1 MFGGNIFVLV
11 CLTAPQTIYHCGL
24 FYLKTVFIL
33 INIKNLTLRR
43 GSKVLLEQANIILNP
58 GEHIGLIGQ
67 NGSGKSTL
75 ISLLRGEYH
84 EDQGA
89 CDLPDSWRIA
99 HVAQETP
106 ALSRSARDYVID
118 GDTVLRQIEQSIEAA
133 RANQDGLA
141 EAQAHTAYADIQG
154 YSAQARAD
162 SLLLGLGFKLNQLTE
177 PVASFS
183 GGWRMRLN
191 LAQALMCPADLL
203 LLDEPTNHLDLDA
216 IIWLE
221 NWLQSYPGT
230 LIVISHDRAFL
241 DTICHVIVHLHQQ
254 QLTRYRGNYSDF
266 EIQLAQKLTLAQSAY
281 LKQQQITHLQKF
293 IDRFKAKASKA
304 KQAQSRVKAL
314 EKMQRLARIRAP
326 MEFSF
331 AFSLPEF
338 LPNPALVLEQADCG
352 YQSPI
357 LSRVNLTIHS
367 GQRIGLLGANGQGKS
382 TLIKSLVGEL
392 PLLHGQHLPAKGLR
406 IGYFAQHQL
415 EILLPDDTPLQY
427 LLRIDPLA
435 REQAVRDFLGGF
447 KFTNEMATSA
457 IGPLSGGEK
466 ARLVLAALVWQR
478 PNLLLLDEPTNHLDI
493 ETREALTLA
502 LAEFDGTLIVVSHD
516 RYLLQATT
524 DQFWLV
530 DQGQVNAY
538 AGDLDDYRQFIFK
551 KIEGA
556 ATAPLKPSLAS
567 ATKTDARILKTQRKT
582 LQNKIDKLEQQLLQL
597 NTNRVTI
604 EAELSN
610 TELYTQA
617 NQSVLA
623 QLLIQQKEISTQ
635 LESAEELWLSYQAQ
649 LEDLDKSV

>member
-1 MFGGNIFVLV
+1 M
-11 CLTAPQTIYHCGL
+11 
-24 FYLKTVFIL
+24 
-33 INIKNLTLRR
+33 
-43 GSKVLLEQANIILNP
+43 LLEQANIALNP

-84 EDQGA
+84 EDQGQ
-89 CDLPDSWRIA
+89 CDVPDTWRIA

-118 GDTVLRQIEQSIEAA
+118 GDTVLRQIEQSIVEA
-133 RANQDGLA
+133 RANRDGVA

-162 SLLLGLGFKLNQLTE
+162 SLLLGLGFKLNQLTDA
-177 PVASFS
+177 VATFS

-221 NWLQSYPGT
+221 NWLQRYPGT

-241 DTICHVIVHLHQQ
+241 DTICHVVVHLHNQ

-266 EIQLAQKLTLAQSAY
+266 QIQLAQKLNMQQSAY
-281 LKQQQITHLQKF
+281 LKQQQQIAHLQKF

-314 EKMQRLARIRAP
+314 EKMQRLAPIRTP
-326 MEFSF
+326 MDFSF
-331 AFSLPEF
+331 AFGLPES

-352 YQSPI
+352 YQHPI
-357 LSRVNLTIHS
+357 LYRVNLTIHS

-382 TLIKSLVGEL
+382 TLIKSLVGDI
-392 PLLHGQHLPAKGLR
+392 PLLQGQRLPAKGLR

-466 ARLVLAALVWQR
+466 ARLALAALVWQR

-524 DQFWLV
+524 DQFLLV
-530 DQGQVNAY
+530 DQGQVIDY

-551 KIEGA
+551 KIETV
-556 ATAPLKPSLAS
+556 ATAQPKQSSAS
-567 ATKTDARILKTQRKT
+567 AAKADARVLKAQRKT

-597 NTNRVTI
+597 SANKATI
-604 EAELSN
+604 ETQLSN

-617 NQSVLA
+617 NHTALA
-623 QLLIQQKEISTQ
+623 QLLQQQKEISSQ
-635 LESAEELWLSYQAQ
+635 IEIAEELWLNSQTQ
-649 LEDLDKSV
+649 LESLEKSI

>member
-1 MFGGNIFVLV
+1 M
-11 CLTAPQTIYHCGL
+11 
-24 FYLKTVFIL
+24 
-33 INIKNLTLRR
+33 
-43 GSKVLLEQANIILNP
+43 LLEQANIMLNP

-84 EDQGA
+84 EDQGQ
-89 CDLPDSWRIA
+89 CDMPDTWRIA

-106 ALSRSARDYVID
+106 ALSRSVRDYVID
-118 GDTVLRQIEQSIEAA
+118 GDTVLRQIEQSIVEA
-133 RANQDGLA
+133 RANRDGVA

-162 SLLLGLGFKLNQLTE
+162 SLLLGLGFKLNQLTDA
-177 PVASFS
+177 VATFS

-221 NWLQSYPGT
+221 NWLQRYPGT

-241 DTICHVIVHLHQQ
+241 DTICHVVVHLHNQ

-266 EIQLAQKLTLAQSAY
+266 EIQLAQKLNMQQSAY
-281 LKQQQITHLQKF
+281 LKQQQQIAHLQKF

-314 EKMQRLARIRAP
+314 EKMQRLAPIRTP
-326 MEFSF
+326 MDFSF
-331 AFSLPEF
+331 AFDLPES

-352 YQSPI
+352 YQHPI

-382 TLIKSLVGEL
+382 TLIKSLVGDI
-392 PLLHGQHLPAKGLR
+392 PLLQGQRLPAKGLR

-435 REQAVRDFLGGF
+435 KEQAVRDFLGGF
-447 KFTNEMATSA
+447 KFTNEMAVSA

-466 ARLVLAALVWQR
+466 ARLVLAGLVWQR

-502 LAEFDGTLIVVSHD
+502 LAEFEGTLIVVSHD

-530 DQGQVNAY
+530 DQGQVTAY
-538 AGDLDDYRQFIFK
+538 AGDLDDYRQFIFR
-551 KIEGA
+551 KIEA
-556 ATAPLKPSLAS
+556 ATTAQPKQSLVA
-567 ATKTDARILKTQRKT
+567 AAKVDTRLLKTQRKT

-597 NTNRVTI
+597 SESRATI
-604 EAELSN
+604 ESQLSN

-617 NQSVLA
+617 NQSLLA
-623 QLLIQQKEISTQ
+623 QVLQQQKEISTQ
-635 LESAEELWLSYQAQ
+635 LERTEELWLNYQTQ
-649 LEDLDKSV
+649 LENLDKSI

>member
-1 MFGGNIFVLV
+1 M
-11 CLTAPQTIYHCGL
+11 
-24 FYLKTVFIL
+24 
-33 INIKNLTLRR
+33 
-43 GSKVLLEQANIILNP
+43 LLEQANIALNP

-84 EDQGA
+84 EDQGQ
-89 CDLPDSWRIA
+89 CDVPDTWRIA

-118 GDTVLRQIEQSIEAA
+118 GDTVLRQIEQSIIEA
-133 RANQDGLA
+133 RANRDGVA

-162 SLLLGLGFKLNQLTE
+162 SLLLGLGFKLNQLTDA
-177 PVASFS
+177 VATFS

-221 NWLQSYPGT
+221 NWLQRYPGT

-241 DTICHVIVHLHQQ
+241 DTICHVVVHLHNQ

-266 EIQLAQKLTLAQSAY
+266 EIQLAQKLNMQQSAY
-281 LKQQQITHLQKF
+281 LKQQQQIAHLQKF

-314 EKMQRLARIRAP
+314 EKMQRLAPIRTP
-326 MEFSF
+326 MDFSF
-331 AFSLPEF
+331 AFELPES

-352 YQSPI
+352 YQHPI

-382 TLIKSLVGEL
+382 TLIKSLVGDI
-392 PLLHGQHLPAKGLR
+392 PLLQGQRLPAKGLR

-427 LLRIDPLA
+427 LLRIDPWA

-524 DQFWLV
+524 DQFLLV
-530 DQGQVNAY
+530 DQGQVIDY

-551 KIEGA
+551 KIETV
-556 ATAPLKPSLAS
+556 ATAQPKQSS
-567 ATKTDARILKTQRKT
+567 AFFAKVDTRVFKAQRKT

-597 NTNRVTI
+597 SANKTTI
-604 EAELSN
+604 ETQLSN

-617 NQSVLA
+617 NHTALA
-623 QLLIQQKEISTQ
+623 QLLQQQKEISSQIEITEELWLNCQTQ
-635 LESAEELWLSYQAQ
+635 LES
-649 LEDLDKSV
+649 LEKSI